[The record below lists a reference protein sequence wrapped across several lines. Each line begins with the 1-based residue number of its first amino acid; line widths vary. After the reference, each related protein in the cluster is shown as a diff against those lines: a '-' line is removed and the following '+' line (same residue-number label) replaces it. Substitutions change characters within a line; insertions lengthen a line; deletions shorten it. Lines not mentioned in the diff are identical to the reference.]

1 MPKIDGKDLVVI
13 TTEKPQLHH
22 FYLFKIL
29 KVLLMFEFLKFNL
42 GFSIK
47 GDLFKQA
54 IIYSKTTF
62 NESNL
67 VLKECALFKK
77 N

>member
-47 GDLFKQA
+47 G
-54 IIYSKTTF
+54 
-62 NESNL
+62 
-67 VLKECALFKK
+67 
-77 N
+77 